1 MCQPTKRREGEETM
15 FTRSIGTIT
24 TSPESSVARRLQP
37 DQRLTL
43 ALEALQRK
51 RPLTQLAQSQGVS
64 RKFVYAQQR
73 RAETAAAAAFLD
85 PAPPE
90 DFLGLLPVTRS
101 WIRRLIVSSALS
113 AHASVRGICDHVEAV
128 TGRAVSEGTVVNV
141 LREAVG
147 RADALNRA
155 EDLRTIREGAH
166 DEIFSQDV
174 PVLVGVD
181 PRTTFVYLL
190 ELSSSR
196 DELSWWAALTDKHER
211 QGLDLSVSLSD
222 AAQGLRAGVKAAFPQ
237 IELRGDVFHA
247 QKELSELDTY
257 LENRA
262 YARMAYEQ
270 DEERKMARAKRRDQ
284 GHKRSKRLAV
294 ARAEAKRVI
303 TRYDEIHTLVQWL
316 IELLEL
322 VGPDLAQRREL
333 YDWIVG
339 EMEARAPQSHRIGP
353 VVTYF
358 RNQRDELLAFVA
370 DLQRGLS
377 RIAQTLHVSQAS
389 VQAVYLQFALDP
401 EDPRYEA
408 LERQLL
414 ADAPDRTEEIF
425 DAVADL
431 LDATLRASSSVENIN
446 SILRPYFFLRRSIGP
461 EFLSLLQFYLNHRR
475 FRRSEHPERV
485 GKSPQELLSGRP
497 HPHWLEMLGYPPVAL
512 LN

>member
-1 MCQPTKRREGEETM
+1 MV
-15 FTRSIGTIT
+15 SIGTPVDFPSHAT
-24 TSPESSVARRLQP
+24 TSSRARGLEPRKRF
-37 DQRLTL
+37 DL
-43 ALEALQRK
+43 AMEALTR
-51 RPLTQLAQSQGVS
+51 TEAITALAAQAGVS
-64 RKFVYAQQR
+64 RKFVYTQMR
-73 RAETAAAAAFLD
+73 HAETAVASAFLD
-85 PAPPE
+85 ETVPE
-90 DFLGLLPVTRS
+90 GFLGWLPVTRS
-101 WIRRLIVSSALS
+101 WVRRLIVSSALS
-113 AHASVRGICDHVEAV
+113 THGSVRGICEHVEAI
-128 TGRAVSEGTVVNV
+128 TGRTVSEGTVVNV

-190 ELSSSR
+190 EPSSSR
-196 DELSWWAALTDKHER
+196 DEASWWAALTDKHER
-211 QGLDLSVSLSD
+211 QGLNLSVSLSD
-222 AAQGLRAGVKAAFPQ
+222 AAQGLRAGVKSAFPQ

-247 QKELSELDTY
+247 QKEISELDTY

-262 YARMAYEQ
+262 YARVAYEQ

-284 GHKRSKRLAV
+284 GQKRSKRLAL

-303 TRYDEIHTLVQWL
+303 TRYDELHTLVQWL
-316 IELLEL
+316 IELLGL

-339 EMEARAPQSHRIGP
+339 EMEARASQSHRIGP
-353 VVTYF
+353 VATYF

-370 DLQRGLS
+370 DLQKGLS
-377 RIAQTLHVSQAS
+377 RIAQTLHVTEAS
-389 VQAVYLQFALDP
+389 VQAAYRQFALDP

-408 LERQLL
+408 LDRHLF
-414 ADAPDRTEEIF
+414 ADAPDQADAIF
-425 DAVADL
+425 DAVAEL
-431 LDATLRASSSVENIN
+431 LNQTLRASSSVENIN
-446 SILRPYFFLRRSIGP
+446 SILRPYFFLRRSVGP
-461 EFLSLLQFYLNHRR
+461 EFLTLLQFYLNHRQ

-485 GKSPQELLSGRP
+485 GKSPRELLTGQP
-497 HPHWLEMLGYPPVAL
+497 HPHWLEMLGYLPVTL

>member
-1 MCQPTKRREGEETM
+1 MATSSIGTSGRSLESSFTRFTPSAVPVGGGRLGPDDRRELAIEALGS
-15 FTRSIGTIT
+15 TRSIT
-24 TSPESSVARRLQP
+24 
-37 DQRLTL
+37 DL
-43 ALEALQRK
+43 ATHRA
-51 RPLTQLAQSQGVS
+51 VS
-64 RKFVYAQQR
+64 RKFVYQQR
-73 RAETAAAAAFLD
+73 DRAHAALHEAFQ
-85 PAPPE
+85 PE
-90 DFLGLLPVTRS
+90 VLPEEFLGWLPVTRS

-113 AHASVRGICDHVEAV
+113 THGSVRGICDHVEAV
-128 TGRAVSEGTVVNV
+128 TGRTVSEGTVVNV

-155 EDLRTIREGAH
+155 QSLRTIREGAH
-166 DEIFSQDV
+166 DEIFSQNI

-190 ELSSSR
+190 EPSASR
-196 DELSWWAALTDKHER
+196 DETSWWAALTDKHER
-211 QGLDLSVSLSD
+211 QGLNLGVSLSD

-237 IELRGDVFHA
+237 IGLRGDVFHA
-247 QKELSELDTY
+247 QMELSELDTY

-262 YARMAYEQ
+262 YTRLAYEQ

-284 GHKRSKRLAV
+284 GQKRSKRLAV
-294 ARAEAKRVI
+294 ARAEAQRVI

-316 IELLEL
+316 TELLGF

-339 EMEARAPQSHRIGP
+339 EMDARASQSHRIGP

-370 DLQRGLS
+370 DLQQGLA
-377 RIAQTLHVSQAS
+377 RIAQTLHVSEAA
-389 VQAVYLQFALDP
+389 VQAVYRQFALDP
-401 EDPRYEA
+401 EDLRYET
-408 LERQLL
+408 LERQLF
-414 ADAPDRTEEIF
+414 ADAPDQADAIF

-431 LDATLRASSSVENIN
+431 LDQTLRASSCVENIN

-475 FRRSEHPERV
+475 FRRSERLERV
-485 GKSPQELLSGRP
+485 GKSPKELLTGQP
-497 HPHWLEMLGYPPVAL
+497 HPHWLEMLGYPPVTL